1 MEHRK
6 REREGD
12 GVDKSQQRSEVKR
25 KQRRSTTADDRLS
38 LFVLFYFQFSVVN
51 FSPVLDRGPLNC
63 CFRSMALLTDLLSDP
78 RYAVAALVL
87 LATVLILLKS
97 SSSSSRSDDDAILD
111 PTAAAKPLRTFT
123 LAQVAEHASKEDAWI
138 VIDGG
143 VYDITPYVTE
153 HPGGVKAILKN
164 AGGDATKGFKGPQ
177 HPARVFDMIDDYK
190 IGTIADSPG
199 S

>member
-1 MEHRK
+1 
-6 REREGD
+6 
-12 GVDKSQQRSEVKR
+12 
-25 KQRRSTTADDRLS
+25 
-38 LFVLFYFQFSVVN
+38 
-51 FSPVLDRGPLNC
+51 
-63 CFRSMALLTDLLSDP
+63 MALLADLLSDP

-97 SSSSSRSDDDAILD
+97 SSQSSSSDDAILD
-111 PTAAAKPLRTFT
+111 PTAAKPLRTFT
-123 LAQVAEHASKEDAWI
+123 LAEVAEHASKEDAWI

-164 AGGDATKGFKGPQ
+164 AGGDATTGFKGPQ

-190 IGTIADSPG
+190 IGTIADSP
-199 S
+199 SS

>member
-1 MEHRK
+1 
-6 REREGD
+6 
-12 GVDKSQQRSEVKR
+12 
-25 KQRRSTTADDRLS
+25 
-38 LFVLFYFQFSVVN
+38 
-51 FSPVLDRGPLNC
+51 
-63 CFRSMALLTDLLSDP
+63 MALFADLLSDP

-97 SSSSSRSDDDAILD
+97 SSSSRSDDDAI
-111 PTAAAKPLRTFT
+111 PAAAAKPLRTFT

-190 IGTIADSPG
+190 IGTIVDSPG

>member
-1 MEHRK
+1 
-6 REREGD
+6 
-12 GVDKSQQRSEVKR
+12 
-25 KQRRSTTADDRLS
+25 
-38 LFVLFYFQFSVVN
+38 
-51 FSPVLDRGPLNC
+51 
-63 CFRSMALLTDLLSDP
+63 MALLTDLLSDP

-87 LATVLILLKS
+87 LATLLVLLKS
-97 SSSSSRSDDDAILD
+97 PSSSRSDDDAIPD

-190 IGTIADSPG
+190 IGTIVD
-199 S
+199 